1 MNTNDLYLEYARVIK
16 MCEGTQLED
25 TPCMCVRWKW
35 KGSDKWFYFA
45 PFTRHPNLNA
55 FTVNQDVDFAVAVLE
70 GKPVFV
76 GDRIYAKSP
85 NSGMCGGG
93 IIIIDNDGI
102 RIEFGNKTSFHIEI
116 FSNAPIDQYFTWQP
130 PAPKRTFTLNGV
142 ELPCPVRDEGD
153 GHVYEAG
160 ISLCGH
166 GIGFFFD
173 NQKDAEK
180 VFNYLK
186 NLLTEARD
194 K

>member
-1 MNTNDLYLEYARVIK
+1 MNTNDIYLEYARVIK
-16 MCEGTQLED
+16 MCKGTELAD

-35 KGSDKWFYFA
+35 KGSDKWFYFD
-45 PFTRHPNLNA
+45 PFTRHPNLNK
-55 FTVNQDVDFAVAVLE
+55 FNINQDVDFAVVVLE

-102 RIEFGNKTSFHIEI
+102 RIEFENKTSFHIEI

-130 PAPKRTFTLNGV
+130 STPKRTFTLNGM
-142 ELPCPVRDEGD
+142 ELPCPNKN
-153 GHVYEAG
+153 G
-160 ISLCGH
+160 IGH
-166 GIGFFFD
+166 GLSIDDTFFTFD
-173 NQKDAEK
+173 NLDDAVIVSES
-180 VFNYLK
+180 FLK
-186 NLLTEARD
+186 LLTEARD